1 MSLKEIF
8 MREVS
13 TIGETLAQKSLVLVW
28 GASTGTSIATK
39 SDATK
44 SDAASISE
52 SAITYF
58 TLGEVATV
66 VSILAGVLLII
77 DRAYGIYRA
86 YKKDKAEK

>member
-1 MSLKEIF
+1 MSLKDIF

-13 TIGETLAQKSLVLVW
+13 TIGETLAQKYLVLVW

-39 SDATK
+39 SDAT
-44 SDAASISE
+44 SISE
-52 SAITYF
+52 SASTYF

>member
-1 MSLKEIF
+1 

-13 TIGETLAQKSLVLVW
+13 TIGETLAQKYLVLVW

-39 SDATK
+39 SSTT
-44 SDAASISE
+44 SISE
-52 SAITYF
+52 LSGTYF

>member
-13 TIGETLAQKSLVLVW
+13 TIGETLAQKYLVLVW

-39 SDATK
+39 SDAT
-44 SDAASISE
+44 SISE
-52 SAITYF
+52 SASTYF

>member
-1 MSLKEIF
+1 LIVCI
-8 MREVS
+8 VS
-13 TIGETLAQKSLVLVW
+13 AQKSLVLVW

-39 SDATK
+39 SKT
-44 SDAASISE
+44 ASISE
-52 SAITYF
+52 SASTYF

>member
-1 MSLKEIF
+1 M
-8 MREVS
+8 
-13 TIGETLAQKSLVLVW
+13 GETIAQKSLVLIW

-39 SDATK
+39 SSTT
-44 SDAASISE
+44 SISE
-52 SAITYF
+52 LSGTYF

>member
-1 MSLKEIF
+1 MSLKDVLI
-8 MREVS
+8 REA
-13 TIGETLAQKSLVLVW
+13 TTMGETIAQKSLVLVW

-39 SDATK
+39 SNT
-44 SDAASISE
+44 ASISE
-52 SAITYF
+52 SVSTYF

>member
-39 SDATK
+39 SDA
-44 SDAASISE
+44 ASISE
-52 SAITYF
+52 SASTYF

-66 VSILAGVLLII
+66 VSIFAGVLLII